1 MTYDTWKYKTD
12 DGYICVS
19 DTPSGWQ
26 LTGTV
31 RKGDVGED
39 VVTHALWQAEDDG
52 HRPAEALLIS
62 WLNEM
67 SPLVY
72 EIVDADYL
80 IPYYPKRALIVLCHR
95 LGLADTGTKADLVA
109 RLLDDDAPPETP
121 ASDTLAQLR
130 AEMQALKDTRDAAQA
145 RLDAL
150 HAALAALTQE
160 MT

>member
-12 DGYICVS
+12 DGYIYVS
-19 DTPSGWQ
+19 ETPSGWQ
-26 LTGTV
+26 NTGTL
-31 RKGDVGED
+31 RKGDVDEG
-39 VVTHALWQAEDDG
+39 VVTRALWQAQDDG
-52 HRPAEALLIS
+52 HRPAEALLTS
-62 WLNEM
+62 WLNEI

-72 EIVDADYL
+72 EVVDSDYL

-109 RLLDDDAPPETP
+109 RLLDDAPPETP